1 MFTSPIP
8 PQPKGRQSERGA
20 TLTGY
25 ALTVAVMVVVALG
38 SMSALEDNSEDFLQN
53 TGDEIGAPRESAQV
67 ANATAQQSY
76 NGGNSTGNGAAPPA
90 TAAPNVSTTT
100 TTAAPTTTTTAAP
113 TTTTSTPAP
122 VPQATAGYSYN
133 GSQSYYNDPAGAVA
147 TGIVSTVS
155 LVSGDAG
162 TYRVE
167 FQLLASGGGS
177 ADSFFVD
184 YGAGLKRYNTQNNVS
199 SPTWQTQGVSGGIGV
214 TTILITLAQG
224 ETLDVSLYPREP
236 GVSVGD
242 VRIVKV
248 G

>member
-1 MFTSPIP
+1 MFSSNSSP
-8 PQPKGRQSERGA
+8 QSADTRSERGA

-38 SMSALEDNSEDFLQN
+38 SMSALENNSEDFLEN
-53 TGDEIGAPRESAQV
+53 TGDKIGEPRESAQV
-67 ANATAQQSY
+67 ASAAAQQSY
-76 NGGNSTGNGAAPPA
+76 GNGNSAGSGAAPPA

-113 TTTTSTPAP
+113 TTTTTVPPP

-133 GSQSYYNDPAGAVA
+133 GTQSYYNDPAGAVA
-147 TGIVSTVS
+147 TGIVSSVS

-162 TYRVE
+162 TYRID
-167 FQLLASGGGS
+167 FQLLGTGGGA

-184 YGAGLKRYNTQNNVS
+184 YGQGLKRYNTQNDIS
-199 SPTWQTQGVSGGIGV
+199 SPTWQTSGVSGGSGV